1 MGCHVILAIS
11 YPGPNSLF
19 SLVIFSHPQ
28 YHVLGWMMKSQGAD
42 DGWEHEC
49 KVNGL
54 RSASKEGTEGS
65 RGRER
70 TPTVV
75 WIWQSLGW
83 S

>member
-1 MGCHVILAIS
+1 
-11 YPGPNSLF
+11 
-19 SLVIFSHPQ
+19 
-28 YHVLGWMMKSQGAD
+28 MKSQGAD

-75 WIWQSLGW
+75 
-83 S
+83 